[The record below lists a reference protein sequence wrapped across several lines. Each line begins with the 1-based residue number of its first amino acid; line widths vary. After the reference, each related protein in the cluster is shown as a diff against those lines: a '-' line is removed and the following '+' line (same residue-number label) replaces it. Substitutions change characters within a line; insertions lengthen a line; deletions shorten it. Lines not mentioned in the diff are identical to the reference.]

1 MREFL
6 TDEKF
11 IANKILILL
20 KFLLV
25 VALIFFFL
33 PLVILPFFNHAC
45 TDDYVFGL
53 HVNDLGLAEFQRFIY
68 LKWGGRFSATFVIG
82 LFVDN
87 GFLYSHYYLHSLLLT
102 GLNLFSALFL
112 ISAANKYIFK
122 ARIKGKALL
131 IACIC
136 LALTICSVP
145 EPSTF
150 LFWFSSAVT
159 YHLPLILLQT
169 EIALIILLL
178 NSGKKST
185 KVICSIC
192 VPLLIFVIN
201 GFNELFIIIQFP
213 LLIATY
219 YFDTATK
226 LTKIYRALLLLV
238 FLASAALVIFA
249 PGNAIRSNLPPYK
262 GFAIGCGVIIY
273 HLTETCWS
281 IFRNPLFWLCAVFA
295 FIYGNYS
302 KEKFQLQR
310 WQRKLSQKKWMI
322 PLFVAALPGIMIV
335 GAVWGLKGGIVADRY
350 INAVCYFTVLLII
363 FYAFLSGVQ
372 MKQFFQIDL
381 NNTKVAILT
390 YILIIVTL
398 LSNAYIVDAYKS
410 IIAAPVYNTIMKER
424 ESTLREASVSKSV
437 AVLKT
442 YDLSLSDHLQSDYVN
457 YPYTLTHILKQR
469 PPLLFFADDLES
481 EENYSLKMLQQFYR
495 VDSVVIKKN

>member
-6 TDEKF
+6 TDDKF
-11 IANKILILL
+11 IAHKILILL
-20 KFLLV
+20 KLLLI

-33 PLVILPFFNHAC
+33 PLIILPFFNHAC

-53 HVNDLGLAEFQRFIY
+53 HVNELGLAEFQRFIY

-82 LFVDN
+82 LFAN
-87 GFLYSHYYLHSLLLT
+87 KGFLYSHYYLHSLLLT
-102 GLNLFSALFL
+102 GLNLASVLFV
-112 ISAANKYIFK
+112 ISVANKYIFK
-122 ARIKGKALL
+122 ARIKGKTLL
-131 IACIC
+131 LACIY
-136 LALTICSVP
+136 LALTICSIP

-159 YHLPLILLQT
+159 YHLPLILLQA

-178 NSGKKST
+178 NSGRKRT

-226 LTKIYRALLLLV
+226 LTKIYRALLLFV
-238 FLASAALVIFA
+238 FLVSAALVIFA

-262 GFAIGCGVIIY
+262 GFAIGFGVIIY
-273 HLTETCWS
+273 HLIETCWS
-281 IFRNPLFWLCAVFA
+281 IFRNPLFWLCAGVA
-295 FIYGNYS
+295 FVYGNYS

-310 WQRKLSQKKWMI
+310 WHEKLSQKKWMI
-322 PLFVAALPGIMIV
+322 PLLVVALPGIMIV

-350 INAVCYFTVLLII
+350 IDTVCYFTTLLLI
-363 FYAFLSGVQ
+363 FYAFVAGIQVR
-372 MKQFFQIDL
+372 QFFQIDL
-381 NNTKVAILT
+381 HNSKVAIFT

-398 LSNAYIVDAYKS
+398 ISNAYIVDACKS

-424 ESTLREASVSKSV
+424 EITLRQASVSKSV

-442 YDLSLSDHLQSDYVN
+442 YDLALSEHLQSDYAN

-495 VDSVVIKKN
+495 VDSVIVKKN